1 MMELTLSGI
10 TKKYGSKAALNNVSL
25 TLTKGIYG
33 LLGPNGAGKSTMM
46 NIICTNL
53 APNSGEVRW
62 NGDEIEKLGAAYRS
76 CLGFAPQQQGLYDS
90 FTGRRFLSYMAT
102 LKAIPK
108 SLQKGEIQRVLD
120 YVNLS
125 DVANRAIGTYSGGM
139 KQRILIA
146 QAVLGDPQ
154 IVVLDEPTAGLDPKE
169 RIRVR
174 EKVRE
179 LAYDKIILFSTHV
192 VSDIQ
197 SIAKEIILI
206 KDGEIVDIGSV
217 EALCRKYGA
226 DNLEQVY
233 LDIFGEEED
242 HNDEAH
248 RI

>member
-1 MMELTLSGI
+1 MELALNNI
-10 TKKYGSKAALNNVSL
+10 TKKYGSKVALNNVSL
-25 TLTKGIYG
+25 MLTEGTYG

-53 APNSGEVRW
+53 APNSGEIRW
-62 NGDEIEKLGAAYRS
+62 NGKEISELGDAYRS

-108 SLQKGEIQRVLD
+108 PMQKEEIQRVLE

-125 DVANRAIGTYSGGM
+125 DVADRAIGTYSGGM

-146 QAVLGDPQ
+146 QAVMGNPQ

-169 RIRVR
+169 RIRIR

-179 LAYDKIILFSTHV
+179 LSSDKIILFSTHV

-197 SIAKEIILI
+197 SVAKEIILI
-206 KDGEIVDIGSV
+206 KNGEIVDVGPV
-217 EALCRKYGA
+217 DALCHKYGA

-242 HNDEAH
+242 HNDETH